1 MAYTNLA
8 NLIKAVSED
17 RLIELT
23 DDNDTGVVDTDVIDD
38 VLDQVEE
45 LISSKISGRYTTP
58 LADPVPKL
66 IVSVANDL
74 AIYEL
79 HKRRLNLDMPESLEQ
94 QRKNAMKILDD
105 IRKKALHLSA
115 NELAVTT
122 DTSGHAGLRASD
134 RVFDDETLSKY

>member
-45 LISSKISGRYTTP
+45 LISGKISGRYTTP

-105 IRKKALHLSA
+105 IRKKHCSWQPKQEPKLNLFA
-115 NELAVTT
+115 
-122 DTSGHAGLRASD
+122 RKQ
-134 RVFDDETLSKY
+134 F